1 MGSVP
6 LGFGVTRPPCDSFKK
21 QDQGVRLLPGIDC
34 QLQPGE
40 QSGRRGCLGQES
52 ISIRSADLV
61 KVGGAWMG
69 RNCQTQL
76 EAGAVCCA
84 GPLPCP
90 AADLLLVSFL
100 APLYQQTKLTQKPL
114 GPASPEV
121 TPIALRTWAATLSI
135 SWVWW
140 ASTVIISIHSI

>member
-1 MGSVP
+1 M
-6 LGFGVTRPPCDSFKK
+6 LHT
-21 QDQGVRLLPGIDC
+21 
-34 QLQPGE
+34 
-40 QSGRRGCLGQES
+40 
-52 ISIRSADLV
+52 
-61 KVGGAWMG
+61 
-69 RNCQTQL
+69 
-76 EAGAVCCA
+76 

-100 APLYQQTKLTQKPL
+100 APLSALGKLRSGDIHLGKQTKLTQKPL

-121 TPIALRTWAATLSI
+121 TPIALRTWAATLSV